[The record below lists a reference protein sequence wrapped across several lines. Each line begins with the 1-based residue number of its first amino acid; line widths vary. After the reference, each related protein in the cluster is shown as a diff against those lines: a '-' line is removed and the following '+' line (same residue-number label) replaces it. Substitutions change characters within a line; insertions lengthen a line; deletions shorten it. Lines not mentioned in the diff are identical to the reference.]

1 LPLTTATLNGMW
13 AGMPVPWD
21 LRDQVDEESLRE
33 NIRRICGGGVHG
45 VYTHGTTGEFYA
57 QTPEEWRQVA
67 QATVEGCADFQIP
80 TQIGCTALWTA
91 EVVRRAE
98 FAQRIG
104 AGAIQIA
111 FPFWLPLTDRQAV
124 EFMKDVTRAVPEMP
138 IVIYNTPR
146 SKKTLSLDL
155 LKRLLDQNIPLIGC
169 KGVRNKEELA
179 AMSRLAPAIKFF
191 VGESEL
197 ASFWAYG
204 AQGCYSSFIYA
215 CPQFMLRYYEMCR
228 QRDSKSLQIGRALQQ
243 FGKDFVATRF
253 ERGMYDTAFDRVFA
267 TMTGFLTG
275 PLLRSRKPYDSPT
288 EQDVEECRLW
298 FKRYLPQFLHEV

>member
-1 LPLTTATLNGMW
+1 
-13 AGMPVPWD
+13 MPVPWD

>member
-1 LPLTTATLNGMW
+1 MRLTTATLNGMW

-33 NIRRICGGGVHG
+33 NIRRICGTGAHG

-80 TQIGCTALWTA
+80 TQVGCTALWTA
-91 EVVRRAE
+91 EVIRRAE

-111 FPFWLPLTDRQAV
+111 FPFWLPLNDRQA
-124 EFMKDVTRAVPEMP
+124 FDFLKDVTKVVPEMP

-146 SKKTLSLDL
+146 SKKTLSVAL
-155 LKRLLDQNIPLIGC
+155 LKRLLDGHIPVIGC

-179 AMSRLAPAIKFF
+179 AMSEVAPTIKFF
-191 VGESEL
+191 VGDAEL
-197 ASFWAYG
+197 ASSWAYG
-204 AQGCYSSFIYA
+204 ARGCYSSFIYA
-215 CPQFMLRYYEMCR
+215 CPHFMLRYYELCQ
-228 QRDSKSLQIGRALQQ
+228 QRNNESLQIGRTLQQ
-243 FGKDFVATRF
+243 FEKEFVAPRF
-253 ERGMYDTAFDRVFA
+253 ERGMYDAAFGRVFA

-275 PLLRSRKPYDSPT
+275 ALLRNRKPYDSPN

-298 FKRYLPQFLHEV
+298 FNRHLPQFLDEV

>member
-228 QRDSKSLQIGRALQQ
+228 QRDSNSLQIGRALQQ

>member
-1 LPLTTATLNGMW
+1 
-13 AGMPVPWD
+13 MPVPWD

-228 QRDSKSLQIGRALQQ
+228 QRDSNSLQIGRALQQ